1 MKKRIAALCL
11 CAILVIAAISGG
23 TLAFFTS
30 DAVAH
35 NVITTGKVDITLKEY
50 ADAALTQDYA
60 DKKDGV
66 MPGMTIEKYAVVT
79 NNGTGDAWVR
89 IKLTPVITLADGTAV
104 PEADARKL
112 VIPTIGSDWTQGQDG
127 YYYYSKKLAPGE
139 TTTASLEKVTFAGD
153 MGNDYQRATAVIT
166 VEAQAVQVVNN
177 GDSALA
183 AKGWPVKGGV
193 DTGKTG

>member
-11 CAILVIAAISGG
+11 CAILVIAAIGGG

-50 ADAALTQDYA
+50 ADAGLTQDYA

-104 PEADARKL
+104 
-112 VIPTIGSDWTQGQDG
+112 
-127 YYYYSKKLAPGE
+127 
-139 TTTASLEKVTFAGD
+139 LEG
-153 MGNDYQRATAVIT
+153 
-166 VEAQAVQVVNN
+166 
-177 GDSALA
+177 
-183 AKGWPVKGGV
+183 
-193 DTGKTG
+193 